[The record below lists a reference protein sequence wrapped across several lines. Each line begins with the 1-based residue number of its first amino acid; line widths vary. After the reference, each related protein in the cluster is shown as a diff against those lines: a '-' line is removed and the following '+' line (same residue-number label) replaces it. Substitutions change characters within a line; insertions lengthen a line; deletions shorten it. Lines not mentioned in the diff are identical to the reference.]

1 MHFRQRLPNGIRSSG
16 QLKDNYLDGKSGK
29 ACHGGKYYLFASPK
43 EGVYHTVLLLP
54 LSFLNFML
62 ILFIRDIVLVGWKC
76 YSRPY
81 W

>member
-54 LSFLNFML
+54 LSFLNLHANSFHSGHCSCWL
-62 ILFIRDIVLVGWKC
+62 EVL
-76 YSRPY
+76 
-81 W
+81 